1 MVAFEAVIGS
11 GGVAVVIVSGRE
23 DAGGVGLGRGGG
35 RRRGPDGGE
44 AAEKGGKSRAAI
56 MEDAGGE
63 RREIV

>member
-11 GGVAVVIVSGRE
+11 GGVAVVMVSGRE
-23 DAGGVGLGRGGG
+23 DAGGVGLGRGG
-35 RRRGPDGGE
+35 RRRGPDGEE

-56 MEDAGGE
+56 IEDAGGE